1 MKYTETYSEKI
12 EKLKSYIDN
21 ADAIVIGAGSG
32 LSTAA
37 GLTYGGER
45 FIKYFADFHA
55 KYGITDMYSGGF
67 YPFKT
72 SEEYWAWWS
81 RHIYYNRYINPPKP
95 VYDMLY
101 EIVKDKNYFVITTNV
116 DHCFQKAGFNKKRLF
131 YTQGDYGLFQCSV
144 PCNDKTYD
152 NEEIVR
158 KMLKEQKDMKIPS
171 YLVPKCPV
179 CGKEMTLNLRVD
191 DKFVE
196 DKGWHAACDNYVK
209 FLKENTDKNILFL
222 ELGVGMNTP
231 VIIKYPFWKMTA
243 KNKSAKYACINTD
256 IAYTPE
262 EIKERSLCISEDI
275 GNVLESLNVID
286 KRC

>member
-1 MKYTETYSEKI
+1 MKYTEICSEKI

-81 RHIYYNRYINPPKP
+81 RHVYYNRYTNPPKP

-101 EIVKDKNYFVITTNV
+101 EIVKDKNYFIITTNV
-116 DHCFQKAGFNKKRLF
+116 DHCFQKAGFDKNRLF

-158 KMLKEQKDMKIPS
+158 KMVEEQKDMKIPS

-209 FLKENTDKNILFL
+209 FLEKNTDKNILFF

-243 KNKSAKYACINTD
+243 KNKSAKYACVNTD

-286 KRC
+286 KRY